1 MFLSDKIRRLL
12 LGIRCREVAL
22 LLVSASVLSYQVIL
36 VRAFSISQWHHFAY
50 MIISIAL
57 LGFGASGTLLAVLAR
72 KRSSTATGFQVSHVS
87 GFAVSVTAFAIA
99 LPVSFWLAQ
108 RVPFDPF
115 LITWDWRRQVLYLG
129 SYYLVLFV
137 PFFAAAVA
145 IGLALIGESAT
156 CPRFESRHS
165 ARAGKLLS
173 RRYSSKTQM

>member
-1 MFLSDKIRRLL
+1 MRRVL
-12 LGIRCREVAL
+12 LGIRCREAAL

-57 LGFGASGTLLAVLAR
+57 LGFGASGTLLVVLAR

-87 GFAVSVTAFAIA
+87 WFAISVTAFATA
-99 LPVSFWLAQ
+99 LPVSFWLVQ

-115 LITWDWRRQVLYLG
+115 LIIWDWRQVLYLG

-145 IGLALIGESAT
+145 IGLVL
-156 CPRFESRHS
+156 CLVRFCF
-165 ARAGKLLS
+165 
-173 RRYSSKTQM
+173 